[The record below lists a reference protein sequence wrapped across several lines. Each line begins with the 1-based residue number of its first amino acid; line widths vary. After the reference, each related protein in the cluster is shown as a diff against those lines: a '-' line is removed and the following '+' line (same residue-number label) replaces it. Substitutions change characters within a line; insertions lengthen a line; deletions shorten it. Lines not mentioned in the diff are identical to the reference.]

1 MMKKIFSLSLLL
13 LTLQIIFGQVYQTKI
28 KTGSESGL
36 HKIELS
42 PQIRSAM
49 QNNAAFIRIFD
60 SKNKEV
66 PYVVFKKE
74 GNNSSVEHFTILSR
88 NKLPNALTSVVI
100 SNENS
105 VKLDQLTLKIASTE
119 VDKKYS
125 ISGSNDNV
133 EWFGLVNNQIITNL
147 NEVGKTSVVRNFTF
161 PMNNYKYLKF
171 DFIDKN
177 SLPINVLEAS
187 LEKNAKIKNAKI
199 ELAGFTQLISNDKST
214 HQTKIEIAF
223 KEPQVING
231 LRFDVTAPNYYTRN
245 ASLMIVPDSVP
256 NKQKNAHP
264 KTISYFTFN
273 SKTNNEFEIPEF
285 FAKKLIIGIENADNP
300 ELEIKD
306 IQIFQ
311 NPLSIIADLKANEP
325 YTLKIN
331 TSWQTP
337 NYDLAQS
344 GINFNQNYPVATTS
358 SLQTITQNET
368 ESFWQNPLFMWICI
382 VLAVIIIGYFTVVMI
397 RDMNKAN

>member
-1 MMKKIFSLSLLL
+1 MV
-13 LTLQIIFGQVYQTKI
+13 FGQVYQAEI

-49 QNNAAFIRIFD
+49 QNNGAFIRIFD

-66 PYVVFKKE
+66 PYIVFKKE
-74 GNNSSVEHFTILSR
+74 NNNSSVEHFTILSR

-105 VKLDQLTLKIASTE
+105 VKLDQLNLKIASTE

-199 ELAGFTQLISNDKST
+199 ELGGFTQLISNDKST
-214 HQTKIEIAF
+214 QQTKIEIAF

-231 LRFDVTAPNYYTRN
+231 LGFDVTAPNYYTRN
-245 ASLMIVPDSVP
+245 ASLMIVPDSEP

-273 SKTNNEFEIPEF
+273 TKTDNQFETPEF
-285 FAKKLIIGIENADNP
+285 FAKKLIIRIENADNP
-300 ELEIKD
+300 ELEIKE

-337 NYDLAQS
+337 NYDLAQA
-344 GINFNQNYPVATTS
+344 GINFNQDYPVATTS
-358 SLQTITQNET
+358 SLQTITQDKT

-397 RDMNKAN
+397 RDMNKEN